1 MPGRLKP
8 KLQTRRKPHST
19 VTVDSEPDSAAPK
32 VCKMKFAAID
42 LKIGLVTGLLV
53 LGFTALGYRLV
64 DLQVIRHHDLQE
76 RAEHNTHRTI
86 SRPPMRGTILD
97 IRGNPLAT
105 SVPAKIIC
113 ADPSLVGDR
122 RVEVARAIAPLLQ
135 TNENFVFERLAP
147 RMREDGKTNG
157 YIVLKRKVTLDAWEA
172 IKKTMSTLTFGVD
185 ESKLKAVDKRFYT
198 NLRAKAV
205 FAEDDEIRVYPN
217 GRLASHI
224 LGYVGNDELQSGQ
237 NGIELAFNSKLTGV
251 RGWLR
256 TEIDKKQ
263 RELVVFREEAVDPRD
278 GLNVV
283 LTIDAGL
290 QDIAESGLAEIVK
303 KHTPVSA
310 SCTIVRPHTGEIL
323 AMATVPNFD
332 PNRPGAFPMD
342 ALRNRVI
349 SDISEPG
356 STFKIVVITGGLNE
370 QLVRLSD
377 VFNCEH
383 GHFGFAGRTLHD
395 HESYGDLSVIGII
408 TKSSNIGAAKIGIRL
423 GEERLYH
430 YITDFG
436 FGSRTGIPLPG
447 EVSGIV
453 HPVQKWTKVSIAQ
466 IPMGQGIAV
475 TPLQMVMA
483 MCTIANHGVLMRPML
498 VDRLENSDGKI
509 IAKYQPQPVRTV
521 ANNGAIKDMVTA
533 LKTVPTK
540 DGTAEKAH
548 MEHFTVAGKTGTAQ
562 KVEHGHYAS
571 GKYFSSFIGFF
582 PADNPEICI
591 SIVIDEPK
599 NGHYGGQTAAPFFKE
614 MADRAANYLNLKP
627 DIEVQPLMDNQPSLI
642 EASNTKRA
650 SKQNN
655 N

>member
-1 MPGRLKP
+1 M
-8 KLQTRRKPHST
+8 KL
-19 VTVDSEPDSAAPK
+19 AAT
-32 VCKMKFAAID
+32 D
-42 LKIGLVTGLLV
+42 LKIGLVTSLLV
-53 LGFTALGYRLV
+53 IGFAALGYRLV
-64 DLQVIRHHDLQE
+64 DLQVIRHQDLQT

-86 SRPPMRGTILD
+86 SRPGMRGTILD

-105 SVPAKIIC
+105 SIPAKIIC
-113 ADPSLVGDR
+113 ADPSLLGDHR
-122 RVEVARAIAPLLQ
+122 ADVARVLAPLLQ
-135 TNENFVFERLAP
+135 TNETFVFDRLAP
-147 RMREDGKTNG
+147 HVRENGKTNG
-157 YIVLKRKVTLDAWEA
+157 YIVLKRKVPLDTWEA
-172 IKKTMSTLTFGVD
+172 IKNTMSNLSFGVD
-185 ESKLKAVDKRFYT
+185 EKKLKSTEKLFYS
-198 NLRAKAV
+198 NLRSKAV

-217 GRLASHI
+217 GRLASHV
-224 LGYVGNDELQSGQ
+224 LGYVSNDDLQTGQ

-283 LTIDAGL
+283 LTIDAAL
-290 QDIAESGLAEIVK
+290 QHIAEMELAEIVK
-303 KHTPVSA
+303 KHTPISV
-310 SCTIVRPHTGEIL
+310 SCTMVRPRTGEIL
-323 AMATVPNFD
+323 AMATMPNFD

-356 STFKIVVITGGLNE
+356 STFKIVVVSAGLNE

-383 GHFGFAGRTLHD
+383 GHFAYAGKVLHD

-408 TKSSNIGAAKIGIRL
+408 TKSSNIGAAKVGIRL
-423 GEERLYH
+423 GEERLH
-430 YITDFG
+430 KYITDFG
-436 FGSRTGIPLPG
+436 FGSKTGLPLPG

-453 HPVQKWTKVSIAQ
+453 HPVNKWSKVSIAQ

-498 VDRLENSDGKI
+498 VDRLENSEGKI
-509 IAKYQPQPVRTV
+509 VAKYMPQAVRNV
-521 ANNGAIKDMVTA
+521 VSDRAVKDMITA

-540 DGTAEKAH
+540 DGTAEKAK
-548 MEHFTVAGKTGTAQ
+548 MENFTVAGKTGTAQ
-562 KVEHGHYAS
+562 KVEHGHYAP

-591 SIVIDEPK
+591 SIVLDEPK
-599 NGHYGGQTAAPFFKE
+599 NGHYGGQTAAPYFKE

-627 DIEVQPLMDNQPSLI
+627 DIEVQPLMDTQTRLVD
-642 EASNTKRA
+642 ASHIKKGLQTK
-650 SKQNN
+650 
-655 N
+655 

>member
-1 MPGRLKP
+1 M
-8 KLQTRRKPHST
+8 KL
-19 VTVDSEPDSAAPK
+19 AAT
-32 VCKMKFAAID
+32 D
-42 LKIGLVTGLLV
+42 LKIGLVTGFLV
-53 LGFTALGYRLV
+53 IGFGALGYRLV
-64 DLQVIRHHDLQE
+64 DLQIVRHQDLQT
-76 RAEHNTHRTI
+76 RAEHNTRRTI
-86 SRPPMRGTILD
+86 SRPPMRGTISD
-97 IRGNPLAT
+97 IRGNPLAV
-105 SVPAKIIC
+105 SIPAKIIC
-113 ADPSLVGDR
+113 ADPSLLGDR
-122 RVEVARAIAPLLQ
+122 RADVARAIAPLLQ
-135 TNENFVFERLAP
+135 TNESFVFDRLAP
-147 RMREDGKTNG
+147 HIRENGKTNG
-157 YIVLKRKVTLDAWEA
+157 YIVLKRKVPLDTWSA
-172 IKKTMSTLTFGVD
+172 IQKTMSTLSFGID
-185 ESKLKAVDKRFYT
+185 EKKLKPTAKQFYD

-217 GRLASHI
+217 GRLASHV
-224 LGYVGNDELQSGQ
+224 LGYVANDDLQTGQ

-290 QDIAESGLAEIVK
+290 QHIAETELAEIVK
-303 KHTPVSA
+303 KHTPISA
-310 SCTIVRPHTGEIL
+310 SCTMIRPRTGEIL
-323 AMATVPNFD
+323 AMATLPNFD
-332 PNRPGAFPMD
+332 PNHPGAFPMD
-342 ALRNRVI
+342 ALRNRII

-356 STFKIVVITGGLNE
+356 STFKIVVVSAGLNE
-370 QLVRLSD
+370 GVVHTTD

-383 GHFGFAGRTLHD
+383 GHFAFAGKVLHD

-408 TKSSNIGAAKIGIRL
+408 TKSSNIGAAKVGIRL
-423 GEERLYH
+423 GEDRLYK

-436 FGSRTGIPLPG
+436 FGSKTGIPLPG

-453 HPVQKWTKVSIAQ
+453 HPVNKWTKVSIAQ

-483 MCTIANHGVLMRPML
+483 MCAIANHGVLMRPML

-509 IAKYQPQPVRTV
+509 VAKYQPQPVRAV
-521 ANNGAIKDMVTA
+521 AGERAIKDMISA

-562 KVEHGHYAS
+562 KVEHGHYAP

-591 SIVIDEPK
+591 SIVLDEPK

-627 DIEVQPLMDNQPSLI
+627 DIEVQPLMDNQPRLVD
-642 EASNTKRA
+642 ASNIKKGLQTK
-650 SKQNN
+650 
-655 N
+655 

>member
-1 MPGRLKP
+1 
-8 KLQTRRKPHST
+8 
-19 VTVDSEPDSAAPK
+19 
-32 VCKMKFAAID
+32 MKFTATD
-42 LKIGLVTGLLV
+42 LKIGLVTGALV

-64 DLQVIRHHDLQE
+64 DLQVVRHHDLQE

-86 SRPPMRGTILD
+86 SRPPMRGQILD

-105 SVPAKIIC
+105 SIPAKIIC
-113 ADPSLVGDR
+113 ADPSLLGDR
-122 RVEVARAIAPLLQ
+122 RAQVARALAPLLQ

-147 RMREDGKTNG
+147 RLREDGKTNG

-172 IKKTMSTLTFGVD
+172 IKKTMSTITFGID
-185 ESKLKAVDKRFYT
+185 ETKLKPLDKRFYT

-217 GRLASHI
+217 GRLASHV
-224 LGYVGNDELQSGQ
+224 LGYVANDDLQSGQ
-237 NGIELAFNSKLTGV
+237 NGVELAFNSKLTGV

-256 TEIDKKQ
+256 TEIDKRQ

-290 QDIAESGLAEIVK
+290 QNIAENELVEIMK
-303 KHTPVSA
+303 KHTPISA
-310 SCTIVRPHTGEIL
+310 SCTIVRPRTGEIL
-323 AMATVPNFD
+323 AMATIPNFD

-342 ALRNRVI
+342 ALRNRII
-349 SDISEPG
+349 SDIAEPG
-356 STFKIVVITGGLNE
+356 STFKIVVISAGLNE
-370 QLVRLSD
+370 QVVHLSD
-377 VFNCEH
+377 VFNCGH
-383 GHFGFAGRTLHD
+383 GQFPFAGKVLHD
-395 HESYGDLSVIGII
+395 HEPYDDLTVVGII
-408 TKSSNIGAAKIGIRL
+408 TKSSNIGSAKVGIRL
-423 GEERLYH
+423 GEQRLYK
-430 YITDFG
+430 YITDYG
-436 FGSRTGIPLPG
+436 FGTKTGIPLPG

-453 HPVQKWTKVSIAQ
+453 HPIEKWSKVSIAQ

-483 MCTIANHGVLMRPML
+483 MSAIANHGVLMRPML

-509 IAKYQPQPVRTV
+509 VAKYQPQPVRTV
-521 ANNGAIKDMVTA
+521 ATDRAIKDMITA

-562 KVEHGHYAS
+562 KVEHGHYAP

-582 PADNPEICI
+582 PADNPEIVI
-591 SIVIDEPK
+591 SIVLDEPK
-599 NGHYGGQTAAPFFKE
+599 NGHYGGLTAAPYFKE

-627 DIEVQPLMDNQPSLI
+627 DIEVEPLMDGQPRLLQ
-642 EASNTKRA
+642 ASNTKKGQQL
-650 SKQNN
+650 KQH
-655 N
+655 

>member
-1 MPGRLKP
+1 M
-8 KLQTRRKPHST
+8 
-19 VTVDSEPDSAAPK
+19 
-32 VCKMKFAAID
+32 
-42 LKIGLVTGLLV
+42 KIGLVTGGLV
-53 LGFTALGYRLV
+53 LAFTALGYRLV
-64 DLQVIRHHDLQE
+64 DLQVIRHHDLQT

-86 SRPPMRGTILD
+86 SRPPMRGQILD

-105 SVPAKIIC
+105 SIPAKIIC

-122 RVEVARAIAPLLQ
+122 RAEVARALAPLLQ

-147 RMREDGKTNG
+147 RLREDGKTNG
-157 YIVLKRKVTLDAWEA
+157 YIVLKRKVTLDTWEA
-172 IKKTMSTLTFGVD
+172 INKTMSTLSFGID

-224 LGYVGNDELQSGQ
+224 LGYVANDDLQSGQ

-283 LTIDAGL
+283 LTIDAAL
-290 QDIAESGLAEIVK
+290 QHIAETELVEIMK
-303 KHTPVSA
+303 KHTPLSA
-310 SCTIVRPHTGEIL
+310 SCIIVRPRTGEIL
-323 AMATVPNFD
+323 AMATIPNFD
-332 PNRPGAFPMD
+332 PNRPGAFSMD

-356 STFKIVVITGGLNE
+356 STFKIVVVTGGLNE
-370 QLVRLSD
+370 ELVRLSD

-383 GHFGFAGRTLHD
+383 GHFSFAGRTLHD
-395 HESYGDLSVIGII
+395 HESYGDLSVMNII
-408 TKSSNIGAAKIGIRL
+408 TKSSNIGAAKVGIRL
-423 GEERLYH
+423 GEQRLYH

-436 FGSRTGIPLPG
+436 FGSKTGIPLPG

-475 TPLQMVMA
+475 TPLQTVMA
-483 MCTIANHGVLMRPML
+483 MSAIANHGVLMRPML
-498 VDRLENSDGKI
+498 VDRLENSEGKI
-509 IAKYQPQPVRTV
+509 VAKYQPQPVRSV
-521 ANNGAIKDMVTA
+521 ANDRAIKDMITA

-548 MEHFTVAGKTGTAQ
+548 MDHFTVAGKTGTAQ
-562 KVEHGHYAS
+562 KVDHGHYVQKFFA
-571 GKYFSSFIGFF
+571 SFIGFF

-591 SIVIDEPK
+591 SVVIDDPK
-599 NGHYGGQTAAPFFKE
+599 NGHFGGQTAAPFFKE
-614 MADRAANYLNLKP
+614 IADRAANYLNLKP
-627 DIEVQPLMDNQPSLI
+627 DIEVEPLMDNQPRLV
-642 EASNTKRA
+642 EASNTKKGQQTR
-650 SKQNN
+650 
-655 N
+655 

>member
-1 MPGRLKP
+1 
-8 KLQTRRKPHST
+8 
-19 VTVDSEPDSAAPK
+19 
-32 VCKMKFAAID
+32 MKFAATD

-53 LGFTALGYRLV
+53 VAFTALGYRLV
-64 DLQVIRHHDLQE
+64 DLQVLRHHDLQT

-86 SRPPMRGTILD
+86 SRPPMRGAILD

-105 SVPAKIIC
+105 SIPAKIIC

-122 RVEVARAIAPLLQ
+122 RAEVARAIAPLLQ
-135 TNENFVFERLAP
+135 TNVDFVFERLAP
-147 RMREDGKTNG
+147 HLRQDGKTNG
-157 YIVLKRKVTLDAWEA
+157 YIVLKRKVTLDTWEA
-172 IKKTMSTLTFGVD
+172 INKTMSTLSFGVD

-224 LGYVGNDELQSGQ
+224 LGYVANDDLQSGQ

-256 TEIDKKQ
+256 TEIDKRQ
-263 RELVVFREEAVDPRD
+263 RELVVFREEAVNPRD

-290 QDIAESGLAEIVK
+290 QHIAETELVEIVK

-310 SCTIVRPHTGEIL
+310 SCTIVRPRTGEIL
-323 AMATVPNFD
+323 AMATIPNFD

-349 SDISEPG
+349 SDIAEPG
-356 STFKIVVITGGLNE
+356 STFKIVVISAGLNE
-370 QLVRLSD
+370 QVVRLTD

-383 GHFGFAGRTLHD
+383 GHFAYAGRTLHD
-395 HESYGDLSVIGII
+395 HEPYGDLSVMNII
-408 TKSSNIGAAKIGIRL
+408 TKSSNIGSAKIGIRL

-436 FGSRTGIPLPG
+436 FGSKTGIPLPG

-483 MCTIANHGVLMRPML
+483 MCAIANHGVLMRPML

-509 IAKYQPQPVRTV
+509 VAKYQPQPVRTV
-521 ANNGAIKDMVTA
+521 AGDRADKDMITA
-533 LKTVPTK
+533 LKTVPIK
-540 DGTAEKAH
+540 GGTAEKAH
-548 MEHFTVAGKTGTAQ
+548 MENFTVAGKTGTAQ
-562 KVEHGHYAS
+562 KVEHGHYVQ
-571 GKYFSSFIGFF
+571 KFFSSFIGFF

-591 SIVIDEPK
+591 SVVIDDPK
-599 NGHYGGQTAAPFFKE
+599 NGHFGGQTAAPFFKE
-614 MADRAANYLNLKP
+614 IADRAANYLNLKP
-627 DIEVQPLMDNQPSLI
+627 DIEVEPLMDNQPRLV
-642 EASNTKRA
+642 EASNTKKGLQAR
-650 SKQNN
+650 
-655 N
+655 

>member
-1 MPGRLKP
+1 
-8 KLQTRRKPHST
+8 
-19 VTVDSEPDSAAPK
+19 
-32 VCKMKFAAID
+32 
-42 LKIGLVTGLLV
+42 
-53 LGFTALGYRLV
+53 
-64 DLQVIRHHDLQE
+64 
-76 RAEHNTHRTI
+76 
-86 SRPPMRGTILD
+86 
-97 IRGNPLAT
+97 
-105 SVPAKIIC
+105 
-113 ADPSLVGDR
+113 
-122 RVEVARAIAPLLQ
+122 LQ

-147 RMREDGKTNG
+147 RLREDGKTNG
-157 YIVLKRKVTLDAWEA
+157 YIVLKRKVTLDTWEA
-172 IKKTMSTLTFGVD
+172 INKTMSTLSFGID

-224 LGYVGNDELQSGQ
+224 LGYVANDDLQSGQ

-283 LTIDAGL
+283 LTIDAAL
-290 QDIAESGLAEIVK
+290 QHIAETELVEIMK
-303 KHTPVSA
+303 KHTPLSA
-310 SCTIVRPHTGEIL
+310 SCIIVRPRTGEIL
-323 AMATVPNFD
+323 AMATIPNFD
-332 PNRPGAFPMD
+332 PNRPGAFSMD

-356 STFKIVVITGGLNE
+356 STFKIVVVTGGLNE
-370 QLVRLSD
+370 ELVRLSD

-383 GHFGFAGRTLHD
+383 GHFSFAGRTLHD
-395 HESYGDLSVIGII
+395 HESYGDLSVMNII
-408 TKSSNIGAAKIGIRL
+408 TKSSNIGAAKVGIRL
-423 GEERLYH
+423 GEQRLYH

-436 FGSRTGIPLPG
+436 FGSKTGIPLPG

-475 TPLQMVMA
+475 TPLQTVMA
-483 MCTIANHGVLMRPML
+483 MSAIANHGVLMRPML
-498 VDRLENSDGKI
+498 VDRLENSEGKI
-509 IAKYQPQPVRTV
+509 VAKYQPQPVRSV
-521 ANNGAIKDMVTA
+521 ANDRAIKDMITA

-548 MEHFTVAGKTGTAQ
+548 MDHFTVAGKTGTAQ
-562 KVEHGHYAS
+562 KVDHGHYVQKFFA
-571 GKYFSSFIGFF
+571 SFIGFF

-591 SIVIDEPK
+591 SVVIDDPK
-599 NGHYGGQTAAPFFKE
+599 NGHFGGQTAAPFFKE
-614 MADRAANYLNLKP
+614 IADRAANYLNLKP
-627 DIEVQPLMDNQPSLI
+627 DIEVEPLMDNQPRLV
-642 EASNTKRA
+642 EASNTKKGQQTR
-650 SKQNN
+650 
-655 N
+655 